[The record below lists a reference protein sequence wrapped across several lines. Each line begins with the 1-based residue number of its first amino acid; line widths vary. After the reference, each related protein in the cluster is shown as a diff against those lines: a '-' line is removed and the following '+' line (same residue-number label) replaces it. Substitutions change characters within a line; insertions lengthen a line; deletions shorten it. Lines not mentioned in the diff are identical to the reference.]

1 MKEKGMTKL
10 VTPALVFAITVVFIF
25 ILPPNITGQSTY
37 EARTIEIIKKL
48 SAEIDQFVK
57 DHEDPDRKFIARK
70 FPIDHSS
77 REDTWE
83 WKEMKSWD
91 ETDAYFKDYWSFL
104 SVGVHIKDSL
114 VVYVHTGEWSDSGD
128 WAFYVSYYY
137 DDKGR
142 LLQIATDY
150 RTLVDDIKIL
160 DFQYFNDSGQVVEHT
175 VEYYALGWGGNQ
187 KLSEKPEHMESP
199 INDIPVYL
207 RVSDLPFYSLLKT
220 KPTKGNILLGENA
233 WRE

>member
-1 MKEKGMTKL
+1 VVKTKTL
-10 VTPALVFAITVVFIF
+10 AFVLGISIVFISM
-25 ILPPNITGQSTY
+25 LSPMLLGQSTG
-37 EARTIEIIKKL
+37 EERTLEIIKKL
-48 SAEIDQFVK
+48 SAEIDQYVK

-83 WKEMKSWD
+83 WKEVKSWD

-104 SVGVHIKDSL
+104 RVGVYFKNSR
-114 VVYVHTGEWSDSGD
+114 VVYVHTGKWSDSGD

-160 DFQYFNDSGQVVEHT
+160 DFQYFNDSGQVLDHT
-175 VEYYALGWGGNQ
+175 VEYYTLGPGADQ
-187 KLSEKPEHMESP
+187 KLAEKPEHMGTP
-199 INDIPVYL
+199 IHDIPVYL
-207 RVSDLPFYSLLKT
+207 KVSDLPFYTQLKIGLPEA
-220 KPTKGNILLGENA
+220 KK
-233 WRE
+233 